1 MPRLLIVTTVPAS
14 YPFFLP
20 YADYFRRAGWRVD
33 ALTGTLDGF
42 GWHDRF
48 DAVHAVDWSRDP
60 RALHRVARATGRVRE
75 IVAAGA
81 YDLVHVHTP
90 VASFVTRFA
99 LRNRDPVTGPKVVYT
114 AHGFHFHPAN
124 PAWKN
129 AIFAGLEKLAA
140 RWTDWLVVMN
150 QEDEAAARRLRFLPE
165 DRIWRM
171 PGIGVDLGRYAPES
185 VAPGA
190 VAALRAELRL
200 GDDPAVLMVAEFTA
214 RKRHADAL
222 AAFAALAADRSLP
235 RVRLLLAGVG
245 PLRPAIERQVHALGL
260 SRRVHFL
267 GLRPDVPALMK
278 ASRALLLPS
287 TQEGLPRCVLEA
299 MAMGLPVVATR
310 IRGTTELL
318 EGGCGTLVEV
328 GDTAGLAAGV
338 RAVLRDPQ
346 AAAAAAGRARVRAA
360 KYDEPAVVEQHVRLY
375 AAALAPFDRLRVS
388 GLAPRVRSC

>member
-14 YPFFLP
+14 FPFFLP

-42 GWHDRF
+42 EWRDRF
-48 DAVHAVDWSRDP
+48 DAVHTVEWSRDP
-60 RALHRVARATGRVRE
+60 RDLHK
-75 IVAAGA
+75 AAGA
-81 YDLVHVHTP
+81 ARRVRAIVEEGAYDIVHVHTP
-90 VASFVTRFA
+90 VAAFVTRFA
-99 LRNRDPVTGPKVVYT
+99 LRNRDPVKGPKVVYT
-114 AHGFHFHPAN
+114 AHGFHFHPGN

-129 AIFAGLEKLAA
+129 AFFAGLEKLAA

-150 QEDEAAARRLRFLPE
+150 QEDETAARRLRFLPD

-171 PGIGVDLGRYAPES
+171 PGIGMDLRRYGPES

-190 VAALRAELRL
+190 VAALRQEL
-200 GDDPAVLMVAEFTA
+200 GIGEDPALLMVAEFTP
-214 RKRHADAL
+214 RKRHVDAID
-222 AAFAALAADRSLP
+222 AFAALAADRTLP

-245 PLRPAIERQVHALGL
+245 ALRPAIERKVHALGL

-267 GLRPDVPALMK
+267 GLRPDVPVLMK

-299 MAMGLPVVATR
+299 MAMGLPIVGTR

-328 GDTAGLAAGV
+328 GDAKGLAAGV
-338 RAVLRDPQ
+338 GAVLRNP
-346 AAAAAAGRARVRAA
+346 AAAAEAAARARVRAA
-360 KYDEPAVVEQHVRLY
+360 RYDEPAVVEQHVRLY
-375 AAALAPFDRLRVS
+375 AAALGAAKASPAPAARAQSVA
-388 GLAPRVRSC
+388 G

>member
-14 YPFFLP
+14 FPFFLP

-42 GWHDRF
+42 TWHDRF

-60 RALHRVARATGRVRE
+60 RALHRVARAAGRVRE
-75 IVAAGA
+75 IVRAGG

-99 LRNRDPVTGPKVVYT
+99 LRNRDPASGPKVVYT
-114 AHGFHFHPAN
+114 AHGFHFHAGN

-129 AIFAGLEKLAA
+129 AVFAGLEKLAA

-150 QEDEAAARRLRFLPE
+150 QEDEAAARRLRFLPD

-171 PGIGVDLGRYAPES
+171 PGIGVDLRRYAPES

-190 VAALRAELRL
+190 VAALREELRL
-200 GDDPAVLMVAEFTA
+200 GDDPALLMVAEFTA
-214 RKRHADAL
+214 RKRHVDAL

-245 PLRPAIERQVHALGL
+245 PLRPAIERQAHAMGL

-328 GDTAGLAAGV
+328 GDAVGLAAGA
-338 RAVLRDPQ
+338 RAVLRDP
-346 AAAAAAGRARVRAA
+346 AAAAAAAARARVRAA
-360 KYDEPAVVEQHVRLY
+360 RYDEPAVVEQHVRLY
-375 AAALAPFDRLRVS
+375 AAALAGRKVAQVGAARPQSAAV
-388 GLAPRVRSC
+388 